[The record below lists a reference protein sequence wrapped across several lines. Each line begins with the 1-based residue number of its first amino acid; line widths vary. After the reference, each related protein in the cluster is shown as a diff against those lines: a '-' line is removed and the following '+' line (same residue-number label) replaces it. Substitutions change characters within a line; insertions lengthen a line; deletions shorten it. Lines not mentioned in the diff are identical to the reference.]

1 MPFYE
6 LVKTN
11 KSEREGERKK
21 RREKREKYVG
31 VFVSKKTCG
40 SVAQM

>member
-11 KSEREGERKK
+11 KSERERKK